1 MEEHYPQSCP
11 FCKIALAY
19 PPGDHYPIPTDPDP
33 ERIDPQC
40 HLLLSTPLVLA
51 FLDILPISQGHV
63 LLITR
68 EHAEKL
74 SDVPP
79 QSSSPATCSPSLWR
93 RSFPYEGTTPS
104 QALGFWMPL
113 ISRAVSKT
121 LDFEDWNVV
130 QNNGIRAAQVVPHV
144 HFHFIPR
151 YPDDRKART
160 GSGKI
165 DPGMLRSWKMFG
177 KGQREELDDD
187 EGKEIAAQLREGLKV
202 EVEKVM
208 QLKPKL

>member
-11 FCKIALAY
+11 FCKISLAY
-19 PPGDHYPIPTDPDP
+19 PCDDRSPIPTSPDP

-74 SDVPP
+74 SDIP
-79 QSSSPATCSPSLWR
+79 QHTNTSSRSPSLWR

-113 ISRAVSKT
+113 ISRALCKT
-121 LDFEDWNVV
+121 LEFEDWNVV

-160 GSGKI
+160 GTGKV
-165 DPGMLRSWKMFG
+165 DVGMLKSWKMFG
-177 KGQREELDDD
+177 KGAREELDDD
-187 EGKEIAAQLREGLKV
+187 EGKEVAALIRSGLKE
-202 EVEKVM
+202 EVEKLSM
-208 QLKPKL
+208 SRSKL

>member
-1 MEEHYPQSCP
+1 MEEHYPQACP
-11 FCKIALAY
+11 FCKIALAF
-19 PPGDHYPIPTDPDP
+19 PPDDHTPVPRDPDP
-33 ERIDPQC
+33 ERVDPQC

-68 EHAEKL
+68 QHAEKL
-74 SDVPP
+74 SDIPAFP
-79 QSSSPATCSPSLWR
+79 KSPSERSPSLWR
-93 RSFPYEGTTPS
+93 RSFPHEGTTPA

-113 ISRAVSKT
+113 ISRALSKT
-121 LDFEDWNVV
+121 LEFEDWNVV
-130 QNNGIRAAQVVPHV
+130 QNNGHRAAQVVPHV

-160 GSGKI
+160 GSGKV
-165 DPGMLRSWKMFG
+165 DVGMLKSWKMFG
-177 KGQREELDDD
+177 RGAREELDDD
-187 EGKEIAAQLREGLKV
+187 EGKEVAALIREGLRV

-208 QLKPKL
+208 EARPKL